1 MNEQGD
7 HDRGRLIG
15 SATREQLARWLA
27 NANMDARRQR
37 KSKAYWKERCMKA
50 EKRLIELENH
60 EE

>member
-15 SATREQLARWLA
+15 SATREQLARWLT

-37 KSKAYWKERCMKA
+37 KGKAYWKERCMKA